1 MLEIN
6 QQIISQIE
14 KARQIL
20 LVFKK
25 NWETDSVASALAL
38 FLWLKKTDKLV
49 DVMADGFIA
58 PAELKFLPALEEI
71 KPELHNLQKFVINL
85 KLNQNQ
91 VSDFA
96 YDTDGDNL
104 KIFLTP
110 KTGEFKES
118 DVTAGQSNFL
128 YDLIITVDTP
138 DLNSLGAIYEKNL
151 DFFFNT
157 PLINFDHAT
166 GNEHFGQ
173 INLID
178 VRANS
183 TAEIIYQFLHDN
195 FSANFDEN
203 IATCLLAG
211 IMGATTGFKTGN
223 ISPQTLGITSELL
236 ALGSNREQIVQNLFH
251 AKSLSALKLWGRL
264 LARLQPDR
272 ANHLVWSLLSYD
284 DFIKSGATPTDIKG
298 AVKELVT
305 SLPQA
310 EIILILYEQPSGEV
324 GTEAL
329 AVHGQL
335 FTSPNY
341 SALDL
346 VRAFRPAG
354 DKTFAHF
361 IIPEAKLL
369 EAEKIMIDEIRKKIA
384 N

>member
-6 QQIISQIE
+6 QQITSQIE

-20 LVFKK
+20 IVFKK
-25 NWETDSVASALAL
+25 NWATDSVGSALAL
-38 FLWLKKTDKLV
+38 FLWLKKTGKLV
-49 DVMADGFIA
+49 DIMADGFVA
-58 PAELKFLPALEEI
+58 PDELKFLPSLEEI
-71 KPELHNLQKFVINL
+71 KPELNRLQKFVINL

-96 YDTDGDNL
+96 YDLNGDNL

-110 KTGEFKES
+110 KTGEFKADDIS
-118 DVTAGQSNFL
+118 AGQSNFL
-128 YDLIITVDTP
+128 YDLIIAVDTP
-138 DLNSLGAIYEKNL
+138 DLNSLGLIREKNL

-157 PLINFDHAT
+157 PLINFDHAS

-173 INLID
+173 INLVD

-183 TAEIIYQFLHDN
+183 TAEIIYQFLREN
-195 FSANFDEN
+195 SLGSFDEG
-203 IATCLLAG
+203 IATCLLTG
-211 IMGATTGFKTGN
+211 LMGATAGFKTGN
-223 ISPQTLGITSELL
+223 ISPQTLTIISELL
-236 ALGSNREQIVQNLFH
+236 SLGARREQIVQNLFH
-251 AKSLSALKLWGRL
+251 AKTLSALKLWGRL
-264 LARLQPDR
+264 LARLQHDR
-272 ANHLVWSLLSYD
+272 ANRLVWSLLSYD
-284 DFIKSGATPTDIKG
+284 DFLKSGAIPNDIKG

-310 EIILILYEQPSGEV
+310 EIILILYEQPSGEA

-329 AVHGQL
+329 AVNGQL

-341 SALDL
+341 NALDL

-361 IIPEAKLL
+361 LVPEAKLL
-369 EAEKIMIDEIRKKIA
+369 EAEKIVIDEIRKKLST
-384 N
+384 